1 MKGPAQQS
9 KQLTLGD
16 VAYVYQGVGTRD
28 LKLGQEPGEGFV
40 ACWAVGASAI
50 NATSSKLDRSQY
62 VRAAI
67 SKRLVDNPLRGS
79 GQMAKLQGQEIL
91 IANRGNYKVSNL
103 VGVSDP
109 TEWYHEYMPVYP
121 AATVLVVRPKE
132 KHEWPWRLLAFL
144 DSPYV
149 REQLLKTASGKDG
162 EGRVITKADLE
173 GLALPPNYLQ
183 LGGQFH
189 PKSRENLERLEKLD
203 LRLSKL
209 RRAEIQAR
217 IRRELYS
224 QHEFPKI
231 PLLSDEAAEAIPGFM
246 QTFREMGKVEMALA
260 ARVAKIM
267 AEKNL
272 KFHGSVED
280 DDCDRMKEQVNQLTV
295 LMKTIGQDF
304 IRDILMALRE
314 CAEFSP
320 EQKAFADAFKQSHGL
335 ALTPELMY
343 ATPLP
348 GRILADLVDALHF
361 TSVRSSACRMT
372 QGVMELMGALSAKF
386 KSVLVLNPGAGHLAA
401 AIASKRGPLVSML
414 PLKKNWAGAEALPF
428 AQAYAQV
435 GSPQAVFA
443 YASAEDFILAAEKRI
458 DIHGKRDALI
468 LDAGTVGLLP
478 RMLTEALAAV
488 SAGIE
493 EQGTCFAYIPAVQFG
508 LIRPLLGKVVSLTV
522 LPPLPADP
530 QDSSNKALAQA
541 FVVEIAINKSQP
553 RGVVAIFD
561 ATRIVPIDKV
571 GYDLDA
577 SAISAISKAINDDTS
592 FEGVERTTIKREEF
606 VRHEEWPGLISL
618 LGLSYDTL
626 MVATPE
632 TIHDER
638 KRLDR
643 EKGLLEEGLLRE
655 GDAGLVFRRNQAAHE
670 AHSDKD
676 MEKDI

>member
-1 MKGPAQQS
+1 MKGQAQQP
-9 KQLTLGD
+9 KKLTLGD

-103 VGVSDP
+103 VGASDP
-109 TEWYHEYMPVYP
+109 TEWYHEYMPVFP

-132 KHEWPWRLLAFL
+132 KHEWPCRLLAFL

-224 QHEFPKI
+224 PHEFPKI
-231 PLLSDEAAEAIPGFM
+231 PVLSDEAAEAIPGFM
-246 QTFREMGKVEMALA
+246 QTLREKGKVEMALA
-260 ARVAKIM
+260 ARIGKIM

-272 KFHGSVED
+272 KFQGSVED
-280 DDCDRMKEQVNQLTV
+280 DECDQMEKRVDQLTV
-295 LMKTIGQDF
+295 LMKTIGHDF
-304 IRDILMALRE
+304 IRDILIALRE

-320 EQKAFADAFKQSHGL
+320 EQKAFADTFKNAHGL
-335 ALTPELMY
+335 ALTPQLMY
-343 ATPLP
+343 ETPLP
-348 GRILADLVDALHF
+348 GRILAELVDALHF
-361 TSVRSSACRMT
+361 TSNQSSTCRMT
-372 QGVMELMGALSAKF
+372 QGVMDLLGALSAKF
-386 KSVLVLNPGAGHLAA
+386 KSVLLLNPGAGHLAA
-401 AIASKRGPLVSML
+401 AIASKRGPFVSML
-414 PLKKNWAGAEALPF
+414 PLKKSWAGAEALPF
-428 AQAYAQV
+428 AKAYAQV

-443 YASAEDFILAAEKRI
+443 YASTEDFILAAERRI
-458 DIHGKRDALI
+458 HVHGKRDALI
-468 LDAGTVGLLP
+468 LDAGTVGRLP
-478 RMLTEALAAV
+478 RMLTEALAEV
-488 SAGIE
+488 SAGIV
-493 EQGTCFAYIPAVQFG
+493 EQGTCFAYVPAAQFG
-508 LIRPLLGKVVSLTV
+508 LIRPLLEKVVSLTV
-522 LPPLPADP
+522 LPPLPANP
-530 QDSSNKALAQA
+530 QNSSSKVLAQA
-541 FVVEIAINKSQP
+541 FVVEIAMNKTQP

-561 ATRIVPIDKV
+561 ATRIAPIEKV
-571 GYDLDA
+571 GLDLDDA
-577 SAISAISKAINDDTS
+577 ATAAISKAINDDTS
-592 FEGVERTTIKREEF
+592 VEGVERTTVRRESF
-606 VRHEEWPGLISL
+606 IRHEEWPGLISL
-618 LGLSYDTL
+618 LGVSYDAL
-626 MVATPE
+626 MLATPE

-638 KRLDR
+638 KRLNR
-643 EKGLLEEGLLRE
+643 EKDLLEKNLLKE
-655 GDAGLVFRRNQAAHE
+655 GDAALVMRDENNGSIE
-670 AHSDKD
+670 ATDEDSK
-676 MEKDI
+676 